1 MTNIVETMV
10 VLAFLKLLGCLGM
23 LMYGMNLLSESLQK
37 MAGNKLRHILDSLAT
52 NRMTSLL
59 TGALVTAMLQSSVT
73 SSLLT
78 VRFVHA
84 GMLSLSQ
91 SLPILMGASVGN
103 TLIAWIMAIEYNY
116 EISAYIYPLMLISMI
131 LVYMHRQR
139 LWGESLFGLSFII
152 LSLGLFYHYADE
164 IQLARV
170 GILNDFLSFGRE
182 NYGSYLV
189 LLVIG
194 ALLTFLIQSSAVL
207 MAVSILLC
215 ATGVWSIYSG
225 VAFVL
230 GENIGRAL
238 LTWRAAR
245 QASLQARRTALGQML
260 FNIGGVAWVFFV
272 FPYIVDYLCDILL
285 DSDMSPLAS
294 VGVNKN
300 NAYVLAAFHTG
311 FNLCNATLFI
321 CFLKP
326 LETLCNKALIRK
338 KGQDDQRELRFIVNG
353 PQETPELSAMEARKE
368 ILNYAYIVSQMF
380 MQTRYL
386 FSAPNDVDFNNTFA
400 KIQHYEE
407 VCDDMEIEIANYL
420 NKISDERLSA
430 ELKNTI
436 RGMLRQ
442 VSEIESIG
450 DSCFHIARTTA
461 RNYKSEQRFSE
472 KQLDHL
478 HQMFQLVEQA
488 FGQMKQILAARK
500 VPKEASTAYYIENE
514 INNFRKQL
522 RSLNIID
529 VNSYA
534 YSYLTGTMYMDIINE
549 CEQMADCMINVT
561 EARLD
566 EQNKER
572 NRS

>member
-1 MTNIVETMV
+1 MV

-170 GILNDFLSFGRE
+170 SILNDFLSFGHE

>member
-1 MTNIVETMV
+1 MV

-170 GILNDFLSFGRE
+170 GILNDFLSFGHE

-353 PQETPELSAMEARKE
+353 PQETPELSAMEAKKE

>member
-1 MTNIVETMV
+1 MV

-170 GILNDFLSFGRE
+170 GILNDFLSFGHE

-338 KGQDDQRELRFIVNG
+338 KGQNDQRELRFIVNG

>member
-1 MTNIVETMV
+1 MV

-170 GILNDFLSFGRE
+170 GILNDFLSFGHE

-407 VCDDMEIEIANYL
+407 VCDEMEIEIANYL

-500 VPKEASTAYYIENE
+500 VPKEASIAYYIENE

>member
-1 MTNIVETMV
+1 MV

-91 SLPILMGASVGN
+91 SLPILMGTSVGN

-170 GILNDFLSFGRE
+170 GILNDFLSFGHE

>member
-1 MTNIVETMV
+1 MV

-170 GILNDFLSFGRE
+170 GILNDFLSFGHE

-386 FSAPNDVDFNNTFA
+386 FSAPNDVDFNNTFV

>member
-1 MTNIVETMV
+1 MV

-170 GILNDFLSFGRE
+170 GILNDFLSFGHE

-407 VCDDMEIEIANYL
+407 ACDDMEIEIANYL

>member
-1 MTNIVETMV
+1 MV

-566 EQNKER
+566 EQNKEGHSV
-572 NRS
+572 NSIK

>member
-1 MTNIVETMV
+1 MV

-285 DSDMSPLAS
+285 DSDMSPLGS

-420 NKISDERLSA
+420 NKISDERLST

>member
-1 MTNIVETMV
+1 MV

-514 INNFRKQL
+514 INKFRKQL

>member
-1 MTNIVETMV
+1 MV

-170 GILNDFLSFGRE
+170 GILNDFLLFGHE

>member
-1 MTNIVETMV
+1 MV

-170 GILNDFLSFGRE
+170 GILNDFLSFGHE

-478 HQMFQLVEQA
+478 RQMFQLVEQA

>member
-1 MTNIVETMV
+1 MV

-170 GILNDFLSFGRE
+170 GILNDFLSFGHE

>member
-1 MTNIVETMV
+1 MV

-139 LWGESLFGLSFII
+139 LWGESLFGLNFII

-170 GILNDFLSFGRE
+170 GILNDFLSFGHE

-338 KGQDDQRELRFIVNG
+338 KGQDDQREFRFIVNG

>member
-1 MTNIVETMV
+1 MV

-285 DSDMSPLAS
+285 DSDMSPLGS

-522 RSLNIID
+522 RNLNIID

>member
-1 MTNIVETMV
+1 MV

-170 GILNDFLSFGRE
+170 GILNDFLSFGHE

-285 DSDMSPLAS
+285 DSDISPLAS

>member
-1 MTNIVETMV
+1 MV

-170 GILNDFLSFGRE
+170 GILNDFLLFGHE

-338 KGQDDQRELRFIVNG
+338 KGQDDQREFRFIVNG

>member
-1 MTNIVETMV
+1 MV

-170 GILNDFLSFGRE
+170 GILNDFLSFGHE

-368 ILNYAYIVSQMF
+368 ILNFAYIVSQMF

>member
-170 GILNDFLSFGRE
+170 GILNDFLSFGHE

-386 FSAPNDVDFNNTFA
+386 FSAPNDVDFNNTFV

>member
-1 MTNIVETMV
+1 MV

-170 GILNDFLSFGRE
+170 GILNDFLSFGHE

-338 KGQDDQRELRFIVNG
+338 KGQDDQREFRFIVNG

-549 CEQMADCMINVT
+549 CEQMADCIINVT

>member
-1 MTNIVETMV
+1 MV

-170 GILNDFLSFGRE
+170 GILNDFLSFGHE

-561 EARLD
+561 EARPD

>member
-1 MTNIVETMV
+1 MV

-170 GILNDFLSFGRE
+170 GILNDFLSFGHE

-488 FGQMKQILAARK
+488 LGQMKQILAARK

>member
-1 MTNIVETMV
+1 MV

-170 GILNDFLSFGRE
+170 GILNDFLSFGHE

-338 KGQDDQRELRFIVNG
+338 KGQDDQREFRFIVNG

>member
-1 MTNIVETMV
+1 MV

-170 GILNDFLSFGRE
+170 GILNDFLSFGHE

-326 LETLCNKALIRK
+326 LETLCNKVLIRK

>member
-116 EISAYIYPLMLISMI
+116 EISTYIYPLMLISMI

-139 LWGESLFGLSFII
+139 LLGETLFGLSFII

-170 GILNDFLSFGRE
+170 GILTDFLSFSHE

-260 FNIGGVAWVFFV
+260 FNIGGVVWMFFV

-285 DSDMSPLAS
+285 DSDMSPLGS

-430 ELKNTI
+430 ELKNSI

-529 VNSYA
+529 VNNYA

-572 NRS
+572 NRV

>member
-1 MTNIVETMV
+1 MV

-170 GILNDFLSFGRE
+170 GILNDFLSFGHE

-285 DSDMSPLAS
+285 DSDMSPLGS

>member
-1 MTNIVETMV
+1 MV

-170 GILNDFLSFGRE
+170 GLLNDFLSFGRE

-368 ILNYAYIVSQMF
+368 ILNYAYIVFQMF

>member
-116 EISAYIYPLMLISMI
+116 EISTYIYPLMLISMI

-139 LWGESLFGLSFII
+139 LLGETLFGLSFII

-170 GILNDFLSFGRE
+170 GILTDFLSFSHE

-260 FNIGGVAWVFFV
+260 FNIGGVAWMFFV

-285 DSDMSPLAS
+285 DSDMSPLGS

-326 LETLCNKALIRK
+326 LETLCNKALMRK

-430 ELKNTI
+430 ELKNSI

-529 VNSYA
+529 VNNYA

-572 NRS
+572 NRV

>member
-1 MTNIVETMV
+1 MV

-285 DSDMSPLAS
+285 DSDMSPLGS

-478 HQMFQLVEQA
+478 HQMFQLIEQA

>member
-1 MTNIVETMV
+1 MV

-170 GILNDFLSFGRE
+170 GILNDFLSFGHE

-300 NAYVLAAFHTG
+300 NACGLAACHTG

>member
-1 MTNIVETMV
+1 MV

-164 IQLARV
+164 LQLARV
-170 GILNDFLSFGRE
+170 GILNDFLSFGHE
-182 NYGSYLV
+182 NYGSYLI
-189 LLVIG
+189 LLIIG

-215 ATGVWSIYSG
+215 STGVWSIYSG
-225 VAFVL
+225 IAFVL

-245 QASLQARRTALGQML
+245 QASLQARRTALGQLL

-272 FPYIVDYLCDILL
+272 FPYIVDYLRNILL
-285 DSDMSPLAS
+285 DSDMSPLGS

-353 PQETPELSAMEARKE
+353 PQETPELSVMDARKE

-430 ELKNTI
+430 ELKNNI

-450 DSCFHIARTTA
+450 DSCFHIARTA
-461 RNYKSEQRFSE
+461 SRNYKSEQHFSE

-529 VNSYA
+529 VNNYA

-572 NRS
+572 SRI

>member
-1 MTNIVETMV
+1 MV

-170 GILNDFLSFGRE
+170 GILNDFLSFGHE

-285 DSDMSPLAS
+285 DSDMSPFGS

>member
-1 MTNIVETMV
+1 MV

-170 GILNDFLSFGRE
+170 GILNDFLSFGHE

-260 FNIGGVAWVFFV
+260 FNIGGVACVFFV

-285 DSDMSPLAS
+285 DSDMSPLGS

-450 DSCFHIARTTA
+450 DSCLHIARTTA

>member
-1 MTNIVETMV
+1 MV

-285 DSDMSPLAS
+285 DSDMSPLGS

>member
-116 EISAYIYPLMLISMI
+116 EISTYIYPLMLISMI

-139 LWGESLFGLSFII
+139 LLGETLFGLSFII

-170 GILNDFLSFGRE
+170 GILTDFLSFSHE

-260 FNIGGVAWVFFV
+260 FNIGGVAWMFFV

-285 DSDMSPLAS
+285 DSDMSPLGS

-430 ELKNTI
+430 ELKNSI

-529 VNSYA
+529 VNNYA

-572 NRS
+572 NRV

>member
-1 MTNIVETMV
+1 MV

-170 GILNDFLSFGRE
+170 GILNDFLSFGHE

-285 DSDMSPLAS
+285 DSDMSPLGS

-300 NAYVLAAFHTG
+300 NAYVLATFHTG

>member
-1 MTNIVETMV
+1 MV

-23 LMYGMNLLSESLQK
+23 LMYGMNLLSQSLQK

-170 GILNDFLSFGRE
+170 GILNDFLSFGHE

>member
-59 TGALVTAMLQSSVT
+59 TGTLVTAMLQSSAT

-84 GMLSLSQ
+84 GMLTLSQ

-103 TLIAWIMAIEYNY
+103 TLIAWIMAVEYNY
-116 EISAYIYPLMLISMI
+116 EISAYIYPLMLVSMI
-131 LVYMHRQR
+131 LVYTHKQR
-139 LWGESLFGLSFII
+139 LWGETLFGLSFII

-164 IQLARV
+164 IQLSRV
-170 GILNDFLSFGRE
+170 GILADFLSFDHE

-194 ALLTFLIQSSAVL
+194 TFLTFLIQSSAVL

-245 QASLQARRTALGQML
+245 QASIQARRTAFGQMI
-260 FNIGGVAWVFFV
+260 FNIGGVIWVFLV
-272 FPYIVDYLCDILL
+272 FPYIVDYLCELL
-285 DSDMSPLAS
+285 LQQSPVNP
-294 VGVNKN
+294 VGANKN

-311 FNLCNATLFI
+311 FNLCNAAIFL
-321 CFLKP
+321 CFSKP
-326 LETLCNKALIRK
+326 LESLCNKVLVRK
-338 KGQDDQRELRFIVNG
+338 KGQDEQRELRYIING
-353 PQETPELSAMEARKE
+353 PQETPELSAVEARKE
-368 ILNYAYIVSQMF
+368 ILNYACIVAQMF

-386 FSAPNDVDFNNTFA
+386 FSSPNDADFNNTFA

-420 NKISDERLSA
+420 NKISDERLNA
-430 ELKNTI
+430 ELKNII

-450 DSCFHIARTTA
+450 DSCFHIARTAA
-461 RNYKSEQRFSE
+461 RNYRSEQRFSE

-500 VPKEASTAYYIENE
+500 LPKETSTAYYIENE

-522 RSLNIID
+522 RSLNIVD
-529 VNSYA
+529 VNNYA

-566 EQNKER
+566 EQK
-572 NRS
+572 

>member
-1 MTNIVETMV
+1 MV

-170 GILNDFLSFGRE
+170 GILNDFLSFGHE

-238 LTWRAAR
+238 LIWRAAR

>member
-1 MTNIVETMV
+1 MV

-170 GILNDFLSFGRE
+170 GILNDFLSFGHE

-534 YSYLTGTMYMDIINE
+534 YSYLTGTMYMDIIKE